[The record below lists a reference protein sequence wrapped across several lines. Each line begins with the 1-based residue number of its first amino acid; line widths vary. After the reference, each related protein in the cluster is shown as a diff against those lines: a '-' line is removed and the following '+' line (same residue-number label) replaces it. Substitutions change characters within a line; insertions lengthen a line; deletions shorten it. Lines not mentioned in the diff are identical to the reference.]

1 MVGIRWVE
9 FVGADQVSL
18 LLRAGYGDDVLD
30 TEAVA
35 PEEVVH
41 GVSRP
46 ILFKRFDLPAHE
58 TGRSA
63 VVAEERAP
71 GDGDIPRPSLDVDDA
86 VVDLGEGTVVD
97 PDVVAGHVHRDE
109 VPALLIILALRG
121 LVPLP
126 QFVELQVANDHVV
139 GALHVEGRMP
149 NRRPVRGEDR
159 QAVLVLDVDE
169 ADARGY

>member
-1 MVGIRWVE
+1 MVGVRRIE
-9 FVGADQVSL
+9 LVGADQVPL

-30 TEAVA
+30 AEAVA

-46 ILFKRFDLPAHE
+46 ILIERFDLPAHE
-58 TGRSA
+58 TARSA

-71 GDGDIPRPSLDVDDA
+71 GDGDVPSPSLDVDDA
-86 VVDLGEGTVVD
+86 VVDFGKSTVVD

-126 QFVELQVANDHVV
+126 E
-139 GALHVEGRMP
+139 
-149 NRRPVRGEDR
+149 
-159 QAVLVLDVDE
+159 
-169 ADARGY
+169 